1 MRRRTLNG
9 KPLHSAAEMYIKEFR
24 QGRMSRRDFMA
35 YSTTFGLTAAA
46 AGSIIGA
53 RPARAGGH
61 IQQGGTLRI
70 QMEVHGMTEPRIYQW
85 SEMGNQTRG
94 LLEHLVHYN
103 RDGSFTPVLL
113 ESWEINEDATEYR
126 LNLRQGVKWNNGD
139 DFTSADVA
147 ANFEGWCDTTVEGS
161 SMPGRMGSL
170 VDPDTGVLRTGAL
183 ETPDDH
189 TVVLKLPTP
198 DITIIAGIA
207 DYPAAV
213 VHRSKIGVNHIDEG
227 GSALGTGAYMLD
239 DYSVGEK
246 SVWVKN
252 PNHNWWNADNGAYL
266 DRVEFIDYG
275 TDPAT
280 ILAAVEAEEVD
291 MVYETVGD
299 FVDILD
305 GLGLVRSEA
314 ETAATIICR
323 PNAIAEINGMK
334 PYEDVRVRKALAM
347 AVDNSVVLELGY
359 AGRGKVAENH
369 HVSPIHPAYAEL
381 PPLTVDPAGAAALME
396 EAGMMD
402 FEHEIHSLDDGWER
416 DSTDAIAA
424 QLRDAGFN
432 VKRTV
437 LPGSTYWNDWQK
449 YPFSSTT
456 WNQRPFGTQVLT
468 LAYTSNAVWNETG
481 FANEEF
487 DRTLAEA
494 NAIADADQRREKMRR
509 LEEIMQ
515 EEGVIIQPFW
525 RSIYNHSTENVVN
538 ADMHPQFEIKYQ
550 HIGLKA

>member
-1 MRRRTLNG
+1 MTKRTLTG
-9 KPLHSAAEMYIKEFR
+9 KPMHWAAELYAKEYR
-24 QGRMSRRDFMA
+24 AGRMSRREFMSYA
-35 YSTTFGLTAAA
+35 TTFGMTAAA
-46 AGSIIGA
+46 AYTVAGI
-53 RPARAGGH
+53 RPAHAGGH
-61 IQQGGTLRI
+61 IAAGGTLRC
-70 QMEVHGMTEPRIYQW
+70 QMEVHGMTEPRLYQW

-94 LLEHLVHYN
+94 LLEHLVQYN
-103 RDGSFTPVLL
+103 ADGSFTPVLM

-147 ANFEGWCDTTVEGS
+147 ANFEGWCDTSIEGS

-170 VDPDTGVLRTGAL
+170 VDPDTGMMRAGSI

-189 TVVLKLPTP
+189 TVILKLPTP
-198 DITIIAGIA
+198 DITIVAGIA

-213 VHRSKIGVNHIDEG
+213 VHRSKVGVNHIDEG
-227 GSALGTGAYMLD
+227 ASALGTGAYMLE

-252 PNHNWWNADNGAYL
+252 PNHTWWNAENGAFL

-291 MVYETVGD
+291 MVYETTGD

-305 GLGLVRSEA
+305 GLGLSRSEA
-314 ETAATIICR
+314 QTAATIICR
-323 PNAIAEINGMK
+323 PNAITEVDGMK
-334 PYEDVRVRKALAM
+334 PYADVRVRKALAM
-347 AVDNSVVLELGY
+347 AVDNAIVLELGY
-359 AGRGKVAENH
+359 ASRGNVAENH

-381 PPLTVDPAGAAALME
+381 PPMPVDPAGAAALME
-396 EAGMMD
+396 EAGMMEY
-402 FEHEIHSLDDGWER
+402 EHEIHSLDDGWER
-416 DSTDAIAA
+416 DTTDAIAA

-487 DRTLAEA
+487 DQVLAEA

-515 EEGVIIQPFW
+515 ENGVIIQPFW
-525 RSIYNHSTENVVN
+525 RSIYNHTVEGVVN
-538 ADMHPQFEIKYQ
+538 AEMHPQFEIKYQ
-550 HIGLKA
+550 YIGMSA